1 MAVMPETSE
10 PAASVARGDV
20 TVEDRPPQGLA
31 RGLYEGS
38 PWSIGLLGGGVFA
51 GAVAFMTWRLL
62 RRRAASRG
70 RRSA

>member
-1 MAVMPETSE
+1 MAVVPETSE
-10 PAASVARGDV
+10 PTASIARGSAIVGDP
-20 TVEDRPPQGLA
+20 PPQGLA

-70 RRSA
+70 RRSD